1 MKHSLLDD
9 PLFRVR
15 LPNESVQGH
24 SLPQILHRLAQDN
37 VLSFEALQAHQQ
49 QAWHSF
55 LVQLAAMAVA
65 REAGGTMPSD
75 ARGWR
80 EVLGGLAGGIVPP
93 ASRATAIAASCT
105 RKLCHAC
112 C

>member
-15 LPNESVQGH
+15 LQNESVQGH

-37 VLSFEALQAHQQ
+37 ALSFEALQAHQQ

-55 LVQLAAMAVA
+55 LVQLA
-65 REAGGTMPSD
+65 SD
-75 ARGWR
+75 
-80 EVLGGLAGGIVPP
+80 GIVPP

-105 RKLCHAC
+105 RKLCQAC